1 MCIDFI
7 INVFFLFLINNW
19 VIRKACLLSKTCVSS
34 NYTGGKAVKKKQTR
48 NLSLSLLCSAGIKTY
63 EKAVTGSDWA
73 CFSDKTQTRSEW
85 NISSVGKGTVVH
97 KMNSSKARMY
107 LTILHLRVRWKLKL
121 WPLRKIVFLQQLLGE
136 TFMFTC
142 SSIINIHFR
151 CYIAQKNVHFPH
163 ICVAFKKNTHS
174 FLITSQL

>member
-7 INVFFLFLINNW
+7 INVFFLFLINNS

-73 CFSDKTQTRSEW
+73 CFSDKNPDTQRMKHF
-85 NISSVGKGTVVH
+85 ICRKRHRGTQ
-97 KMNSSKARMY
+97 N
-107 LTILHLRVRWKLKL
+107 
-121 WPLRKIVFLQQLLGE
+121 E
-136 TFMFTC
+136 
-142 SSIINIHFR
+142 
-151 CYIAQKNVHFPH
+151 
-163 ICVAFKKNTHS
+163 
-174 FLITSQL
+174 LI